1 MMVPGSNL
9 LNMALGVIQPTANV
23 TYQEYVGKG
32 ENEFGTTVPQYG
44 PEKPLIGVSVQPMS
58 KQQVKQ
64 TGLELNR
71 SYIQIW
77 STTNVQGGYRGRE
90 NDIIVWAGYKW
101 QVMPDSDWMIQD
113 GWTRIVAVKL

>member
-1 MMVPGSNL
+1 MIVPGSNL

-23 TYQEYVGKG
+23 TYQEYMGKA
-32 ENEFGTTVPQYG
+32 ENEFGTTVVQYG
-44 PEKPLIGVSVQPMS
+44 PEKPILGASVQPMS
-58 KQQVKQ
+58 KQQIKQ
-64 TGLELNR
+64 TGLELNK

-77 STTNVQGGYRGRE
+77 TINSVQGGYRGRE
-90 NDIIVWAGYKW
+90 NDLIVWAGYKW